1 MLEKDIENL
10 IANYPDEFF
19 PSSGFQLVGQQVRL
33 GRCFADIIFKDKF
46 ERNVIVEIKRGILSR
61 DASGQVMEY
70 YGLLKNE
77 EPESITEL
85 VLCANIIPA
94 ERRKFLE
101 TIGIE
106 CKELGINTLNKVA
119 EKYNYKYLDSE
130 SSSTLKKLDKNI
142 VLPETEKVWIF
153 QANPNRYDILNAL
166 ADDGI
171 GIEKHWLVNQ
181 HKNEIIKGHI
191 GLIWLSGREGG
202 IYAVTEITSNP
213 EFLIAPEKEEKY
225 WIDSDDKNKERLRVK
240 MELKINLLNNP
251 ITKEELRQTLGLEGL
266 SIFRQSQGT
275 NFRVTSNEW
284 EIIKKQDI
292 AHCGTETKV
301 VCAKFAHT

>member
-10 IANYPDEFF
+10 IAKYPNEFF
-19 PSSGFQLVGQQVRL
+19 PTAGFKLVGQQVRL

-46 ERNVIVEIKRGILSR
+46 DRNVIVEVKRGILSR

-77 EPESITEL
+77 EPESIVEL
-85 VLCANIIPA
+85 ILCANIIPA
-94 ERRKFLE
+94 ERKTFLE

-106 CKELGINTLNKVA
+106 CKELGINRLNEIA
-119 EKYNYKYLDSE
+119 SKYNYKYLDSKE
-130 SSSTLKKLDKNI
+130 SKVLEIENKSSSLSPTNR
-142 VLPETEKVWIF
+142 VWIF

-166 ADDGI
+166 ADNEIDQ
-171 GIEKHWLVNQ
+171 EKHWLVNQ
-181 HKNEIIKGHI
+181 YRNEISKGDI

-202 IYAVTEITSNP
+202 IYAVSEVTSNP
-213 EFLIAPEKEEKY
+213 EMLVASEREEKY

-240 MELKINLLNNP
+240 MELKINILNNP
-251 ITKEELRQTLGLEGL
+251 ITKEDLRKTVGLENL

-275 NFRVTSNEW
+275 NFKVSKSEW
-284 EIIKKQDI
+284 EIIKNKILIKD
-292 AHCGTETKV
+292 
-301 VCAKFAHT
+301 